1 MAETR
6 TFYASGI
13 DSRDVARV
21 VSSWLVLH
29 DFESRTVDLPEGG
42 IAVQARQPKSW
53 RYILGMSS
61 ALNITINKKEKDVV
75 VETEAG
81 SWAEKIAVG
90 AVGAF
95 ILHPLLITAAYG
107 AWKQS
112 QLPDKIFGAIE
123 EYIKSK
129 QGTAGATRATRIPV
143 QSSDEPL
150 TKRAIQETAIQEV
163 AIQEKDMPETVPP
176 TTPGEIVC
184 PSCGEAAGEGA
195 KYCDQCGARLKP
207 VSVSIE

>member
-1 MAETR
+1 MSEIR

-13 DSRDVARV
+13 DSRDVANV

-29 DFESRTVDLPEGG
+29 DFESRTIDLPGG
-42 IAVQARQPKSW
+42 GMAIQARQPKSW

-61 ALNITINKKEKDVV
+61 ALNITINKRGNEVV

-112 QLPDKIFGAIE
+112 QLPDKIFGAVE
-123 EYIKSK
+123 EYITSR
-129 QGTAGATRATRIPV
+129 QGTAGTARTTRIPV
-143 QSSDEPL
+143 Q
-150 TKRAIQETAIQEV
+150 
-163 AIQEKDMPETVPP
+163 
-176 TTPGEIVC
+176 
-184 PSCGEAAGEGA
+184 
-195 KYCDQCGARLKP
+195 
-207 VSVSIE
+207 